1 MGYVLTEK
9 QQVLERWKQYF
20 KEVLNNELTSEHTD
34 SEIET
39 KNMNEDV
46 EILPPA
52 YNEVSNIIRKL
63 KNNKA
68 PGPDNIVH
76 EFINKEGES

>member
-1 MGYVLTEK
+1 MGNILTEK

-34 SEIET
+34 SEIEI
-39 KNMNEDV
+39 KNLNED
-46 EILPPA
+46 EELLPPT
-52 YNEVSNIIRKL
+52 YNEASNIIRKL

-76 EFINKEGES
+76 EFINKEGKS

>member
-1 MGYVLTEK
+1 MGNILTGK
-9 QQVLERWKQYF
+9 QQVLEWWKQYI

-34 SEIET
+34 REIEIQ
-39 KNMNEDV
+39 NLNEDL
-46 EILPPA
+46 EILPIT

-68 PGPDNIVH
+68 PGPDNIVP
-76 EFINKEGES
+76 ELIK